1 MEHMELVRVLEQVT
15 AAVKVTDDLYYA
27 SIYRDAMRVFRAD
40 ELIEATNRKL
50 ELVFR
55 TYSMLGEEADSHRL
69 EWIIIILILFEIV
82 MSLFDRVF

>member
-1 MEHMELVRVLEQVT
+1 M
-15 AAVKVTDDLYYA
+15 
-27 SIYRDAMRVFRAD
+27 SMRVFRAD

-55 TYSMLGEEADSHRL
+55 TYSMLGEEADSQTSHRL
-69 EWIIIILILFEIV
+69 EWIIIVLILFEIV